1 MRFLQFAKS
10 AQGTNITH
18 LRHTFIRTLCLSLV
32 FLSLSI
38 PAHALNLIS
47 DEETESWLYDVLTPI
62 FRAAELPLN
71 RDYIHI
77 VRDDSLNAFVGDQNR
92 MFVHTGTLLKAKNAN
107 EIEGVLAHETGHI
120 LGGHI
125 LRLKITM
132 QDLQTATL
140 ASLIAA
146 AGAAAA
152 SGRGDAAIAVV
163 LGTQSSA
170 LNAMTAYQMSEER
183 AADET
188 AVKLLRKNNKSVR
201 GLKNFMQKIQSA
213 NRLQGIEETPYF
225 RTHPVTA
232 ERVAFFNEKLRTE
245 KPAAPETALDAR
257 LRRIQAKLFAYLE
270 PPEQVIR
277 RYPLSDNSL
286 AAGIAH
292 AVYYMRKRNLP
303 RALEYADKL
312 IKAEPD
318 NPYFWEIKGQ
328 ALFEGGKPAEAAA
341 AYRRMLELKPESEQF
356 KLAYAEAVIA
366 AGAPRSELQKLIP
379 LLEQAN
385 RNRAWPSAYRLLG
398 QIYAALGENGTADYF
413 AAEYNYAVGDRVIA
427 RRQLAKALK
436 QQLPPNI
443 RLRAEDLNAKFKQA
457 LKKKSLF

>member
-1 MRFLQFAKS
+1 
-10 AQGTNITH
+10 
-18 LRHTFIRTLCLSLV
+18 
-32 FLSLSI
+32 
-38 PAHALNLIS
+38 
-47 DEETESWLYDVLTPI
+47 
-62 FRAAELPLN
+62 
-71 RDYIHI
+71 
-77 VRDDSLNAFVGDQNR
+77 
-92 MFVHTGTLLKAKNAN
+92 
-107 EIEGVLAHETGHI
+107 
-120 LGGHI
+120 
-125 LRLKITM
+125 
-132 QDLQTATL
+132 
-140 ASLIAA
+140 
-146 AGAAAA
+146 
-152 SGRGDAAIAVV
+152 
-163 LGTQSSA
+163 
-170 LNAMTAYQMSEER
+170 
-183 AADET
+183 
-188 AVKLLRKNNKSVR
+188 
-201 GLKNFMQKIQSA
+201 MQKIQSA

-356 KLAYAEAVIA
+356 KLAYAEAVIT

>member
-1 MRFLQFAKS
+1 MR
-10 AQGTNITH
+10 
-18 LRHTFIRTLCLSLV
+18 RLCLIML
-32 FLSLSI
+32 FLCYAL
-38 PAHALNLIS
+38 PAHALSLIS

-232 ERVAFFNEKLRTE
+232 ERVSFFNEKLRTE
-245 KPAAPETALDAR
+245 KPTAPETALDAR

-277 RYPLSDNSL
+277 RYPLNDNSL

-366 AGAPRSELQKLIP
+366 TGAPHSELQKLIP